1 MNAFALFTVKACRRN
16 GVEAIEY
23 GDEIWINQEHL
34 QEKPDLSNISDRTQ
48 YYSDEFK
55 KLDAKYESVEIIN
68 LVECLFK
75 IF

>member
-1 MNAFALFTVKACRRN
+1 MNTFALFTVKACRRN

-23 GDEIWINQEHL
+23 GDEICQEHL

-55 KLDAKYESVEIIN
+55 KLNAKYESVEIIN
-68 LVECLFK
+68 IVECLFK

>member
-1 MNAFALFTVKACRRN
+1 MNTFALFTVKAWRKN

-48 YYSDEFK
+48 YYSDEF
-55 KLDAKYESVEIIN
+55 
-68 LVECLFK
+68 
-75 IF
+75 